1 MTNAAIQSPSHALE
15 IDGMTCASCVR
26 RVEKALLS
34 VPGVTAS
41 AVNLATESAR
51 VEGQITDPEPLLR
64 AVERAG
70 YVARLKNPSAAAA
83 TQTAASDTLR
93 RDLVIATVLTLP
105 LVAPMLLLPLG
116 IHAMPP
122 GWLQFVLATP
132 VQFWIG
138 WRYYR
143 GAWSALRAGSGNMDV
158 LVALGTTAG
167 YFLSVWHL
175 VDPASRGGAA
185 LYFEASAAIITL
197 VLLGKWMEA
206 RAKRDASSAIRA
218 LQELRP
224 AVARIQR
231 DDGTEVEWPVE
242 RVRAGDRLVVRPGER
257 LPVDGVIAEGQTH
270 VDESMLTG
278 EPLPVSKSPGER
290 VTGGSINAEG
300 RLVVTAASSAAE
312 GTLSRIVRLVEDAQ
326 LRKPPIQRLVD
337 RVSAVF
343 VPVVV
348 LIAGFTLI
356 GWGLSTGDWERALV
370 TAVSVLV
377 IACPCALGLAT
388 PTAIMAGTGMAA
400 RHGIL
405 VRDADALEGAA
416 HLRTVAFDKTG
427 TLTEGRP
434 RLAGLYAAVG
444 PRSEALALAAA
455 VQAGSEHPFG
465 RAVVSAAQTERL
477 MPPQAEGMRAV
488 PGRGVEAQVAGRRYA
503 LGSDAWMD
511 ELGVGRAVLREA
523 AHAAAGKGF
532 SVSWL
537 AEVGGDTPALVALL
551 VFGDTLRPEA
561 AAAIAALTQ
570 AGIRPALVTGDH
582 ALAAAAIAA
591 AVGLPPD
598 AVHAGVLPEGK
609 ARLITELGERGTVAM
624 VGDGINDAPALAAAR
639 VGIAMGSGSDVAME
653 TAGITLMRPDPRL
666 VADAIDLSRRT
677 LSKMRQNLFWAFIYN
692 VIGIPLAAA
701 GLLNPI
707 IAAAAMALSS
717 VSVVGN
723 TLLLK
728 RWTPRITR

>member
-1 MTNAAIQSPSHALE
+1 MSDPAPNPHTHTLAIG
-15 IDGMTCASCVR
+15 GMNCASCVR
-26 RVEKALLS
+26 RVEKALAS
-34 VPGVTAS
+34 VPGVTTS
-41 AVNLATESAR
+41 TVNLATESAR
-51 VEGQITDPEPLLR
+51 VEGDLGDPEPLLR

-70 YVARLKNPSAAAA
+70 YQVRLNDEAAGRV
-83 TQTAASDTLR
+83 TAPAGDPLR
-93 RDLVIATVLTLP
+93 RDLVIAGLLTLP
-105 LVAPMLLLPLG
+105 LLAPMVLLPFG

-122 GWLQFVLATP
+122 GWVQFLLATP
-132 VQFWIG
+132 VQFWVG
-138 WRYYR
+138 WRFYR
-143 GAWSALRAGSGNMDV
+143 GAWSALRAGTGNMDV

-167 YFLSVWHL
+167 YLLSVWHL
-175 VDPASRGGAA
+175 LDPASRGGAA
-185 LYFEASAAIITL
+185 LYFEASAAIITF

-218 LQELRP
+218 LQQLRP
-224 AVARIQR
+224 SMARIQQ
-231 DDGTEVEWPVE
+231 DDGAEREWPVE

-257 LPVDGVIAEGQTH
+257 LPVDGVIADGQSH

-278 EPLPVSKSPGER
+278 EPLPVSKGPGDH

-300 RLVVTAASSAAE
+300 RLRVVATSSAAE
-312 GTLSRIVRLVEDAQ
+312 GTLARIVRLVEDAQ

-343 VPVVV
+343 VPIVV
-348 LIAGFTLI
+348 LIAVATLA
-356 GWGLSTGDWERALV
+356 GWGLATGDWERALI

-416 HLRTVAFDKTG
+416 RIRTVAFDKTG
-427 TLTEGRP
+427 TLTVGRP
-434 RLAGLYAAVG
+434 RLTELHAAAGARA
-444 PRSEALALAAA
+444 EALALAAA
-455 VQAGSEHPFG
+455 LQRGSEHPLG
-465 RAVVSAAQTERL
+465 RAVVEAAESEGL
-477 MPPQAEGMRAV
+477 AGPAAEGMRAV
-488 PGRGVEAQVAGRRYA
+488 PGRGVEAQVAGRRHA
-503 LGSDAWMD
+503 LGSSAWMA
-511 ELGVGRAVLREA
+511 EFGVDRRPLAEA
-523 AHAAAGKGF
+523 AQSAAAKGL

-537 AEVGGDTPALVALL
+537 ADVSGTPPVLVALL
-551 VFGDTLRPEA
+551 AFGDSLRPEA
-561 AAAIAALTQ
+561 APAIAALAR
-570 AGIRPALVTGDH
+570 AGITPVLVTGDH
-582 ALAAAAIAA
+582 AEAAAAIAA
-591 AVGLPPD
+591 AVGLHPE

-609 ARLITELGERGTVAM
+609 ARLIAELGERGTVAM

-677 LSKMRQNLFWAFIYN
+677 LAKMRQNLFWAFIYN

-728 RWTPRITR
+728 RWAPATTR